1 MSTAKTYIAIG
12 AAVFLGNVA
21 YNQVFND
28 NDRISSVEHE
38 MAEIKDEVTHLREDI
53 GVIKDSIL
61 ESRGIS
67 IKHTQR
73 EFDCLVRNIYFEAG
87 IEDDL
92 GKYAVAQ
99 VTLNRL
105 SIEHWGEDICSVVYA
120 PAQFSWTFDKK
131 KAKIQPTDKNWER
144 SVEIAKNVLIRG
156 HRVKPLE
163 RSLFYHADYIKK
175 PKWADDSKRIKQ
187 IGRHI
192 FYTQAKGS
200 WLKVDDVTI

>member
-92 GKYAVAQ
+92 GK
-99 VTLNRL
+99 
-105 SIEHWGEDICSVVYA
+105 
-120 PAQFSWTFDKK
+120 
-131 KAKIQPTDKNWER
+131 
-144 SVEIAKNVLIRG
+144 
-156 HRVKPLE
+156 
-163 RSLFYHADYIKK
+163 
-175 PKWADDSKRIKQ
+175 
-187 IGRHI
+187 
-192 FYTQAKGS
+192 
-200 WLKVDDVTI
+200 